1 VCPPD
6 KRDLEAFVYQFDFP
20 RTLKGLEPWATS
32 HKSSGDVLIPRWS
45 RPGMINAVVVGQTNP
60 YYRVANLS
68 YVRSISI
75 DKWA

>member
-1 VCPPD
+1 M
-6 KRDLEAFVYQFDFP
+6 YQFDFP

-32 HKSSGDVLIPRWS
+32 YKSSGDVLIPRWS
-45 RPGMINAVVVGQTNP
+45 RPGMINAVVVGGQTNP
-60 YYRVANLS
+60 YYQASNLS